1 MYKAFSATR
10 YKLKEIRASRNC
22 RHITKSFAI
31 LLWFKIHTLR
41 VPLFHAFRSGPYRT
55 NYNSN
60 YQLLVGIPQIF
71 SQQCRTQLRQLA
83 PGTISRVDLSQCST
97 GRELLPSGHG
107 DHFANFID
115 CLRSRNEINE
125 DLNAHR
131 RGTYFQHTDS
141 LGEYLS
147 QMATIHLWARKTRA
161 QQANQEAM
169 LLMREAERAYRE
181 PNVIPEKV

>member
-1 MYKAFSATR
+1 MYKAFSATL

-22 RHITKSFAI
+22 RHITKSFAM
-31 LLWFKIHTLR
+31 LLWFRIHTLR

-83 PGTISRVDLSQCST
+83 PGTISRVDASQCST
-97 GRELLPSGHG
+97 GRELLPSGHGG

-115 CLRSRNEINE
+115 CLRSRNEIRKIFTRIE
-125 DLNAHR
+125 EGHISC
-131 RGTYFQHTDS
+131 TDS
-141 LGEYLS
+141 PGEYLL
-147 QMATIHLWARKTRA
+147 QTATIHL
-161 QQANQEAM
+161 
-169 LLMREAERAYRE
+169 
-181 PNVIPEKV
+181 